1 MIGGVILDTKQECCS
16 VIWLQGAACTGCAI
30 SLMNSNYPKL
40 SNLLLDE
47 VVPGKSISLKFM
59 ATLMG
64 ATGELAL
71 EVLSRAE
78 AEGDYI
84 VVMEGS
90 VPKGEDGKY
99 CMVGEKSVADQLTDA
114 APGANAVVSIGTCSA
129 YGGIPAGQP
138 NPTDAVSA
146 AEHLEAE
153 GIDTPCLNVPGCP
166 PEPSWFVDSLATV
179 MLFGLPGPEDVD
191 DVGRLKSV
199 YGELI
204 HDNCPRR
211 GDFQNGHFARHIGEE
226 GCLAEVGC
234 KGPYANAPCPNRGW
248 HEGLNWAIKNN
259 HPCIGCVEPG
269 FPDLMGPFFEKF
281 GPEESEEM
289 YRRLK

>member
-1 MIGGVILDTKQECCS
+1 LDRQTETYS

-30 SLMNSNYPKL
+30 SLMNSSYPKL
-40 SNLLLDE
+40 SNLLIDE
-47 VVPGKSISLKFM
+47 VVPGKSIELKFM

-71 EVLSRAE
+71 EVLSRTE
-78 AEGDYI
+78 AEEDYML
-84 VVMEGS
+84 VVEGA
-90 VPKGEDGKY
+90 VPTGADGKY
-99 CMVGEKSVADQLTDA
+99 CTVGEEPIADQVIRL
-114 APGANAVVSIGTCSA
+114 APKATAVVNVGTCAA
-129 YGGIPAGQP
+129 YGGIPSGAP
-138 NPTDAVSA
+138 NPTEAVAVS
-146 AEHLEAE
+146 EHLNNQ
-153 GIDTPCLNVPGCP
+153 GIDTPYLNVPGCP
-166 PEPSWFVDSLATV
+166 PEPSWFVDTLASV
-179 MLFGLPGPEDVD
+179 MLFGLPEADQVD
-191 DVGRLKSV
+191 DIGRLTAV

-211 GDFQNGHFARHIGEE
+211 GDFANGHFARHVGEE
-226 GCLAEVGC
+226 GCLVEIGC

-248 HEGLNWAIKNN
+248 HDGLNWAIKNN

-269 FPDLMGPFFEKF
+269 FPDLMSPFFEKF